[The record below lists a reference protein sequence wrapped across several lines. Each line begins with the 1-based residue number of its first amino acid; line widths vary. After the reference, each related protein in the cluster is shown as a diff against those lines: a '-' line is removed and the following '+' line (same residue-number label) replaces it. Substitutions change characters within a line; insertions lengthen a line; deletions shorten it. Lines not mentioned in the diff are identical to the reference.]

1 MTYHPYKPDASGY
14 TALHRF
20 AKRRDEAVVTL
31 LLAMYDGKA
40 IDLASVKSFKQQQI
54 ALHVAAKNAN
64 HEGLVVGL
72 ESRLATSAAD
82 GVALQLLRGAEPD

>member
-72 ESRLATSAAD
+72 ESRLCRL
-82 GVALQLLRGAEPD
+82 GVPRARLPARSQ